1 MCIGFAGIQ
10 KAVDQ
15 TDSRPPN
22 SDSNPFFGAGL
33 ALESGLKFLLSPT
46 TELVMPVGY
55 HIIST
60 FHHISQSD
68 QEMVHCCCIK

>member
-22 SDSNPFFGAGL
+22 SDSDPFFGAGL

-46 TELVMPVGY
+46 TELACLLV
-55 HIIST
+55 II
-60 FHHISQSD
+60 
-68 QEMVHCCCIK
+68 